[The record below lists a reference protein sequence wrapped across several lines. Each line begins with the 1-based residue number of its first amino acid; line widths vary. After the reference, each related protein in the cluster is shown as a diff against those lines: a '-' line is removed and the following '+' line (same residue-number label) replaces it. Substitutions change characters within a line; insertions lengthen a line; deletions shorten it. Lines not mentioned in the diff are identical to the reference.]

1 MPLKIIVA
9 VLVEIVILFG
19 DAAAVFAL
27 IEGWLFLCSGSR
39 TCLLRVAAGWW
50 RRCWCGIGE

>member
-19 DAAAVFAL
+19 GAAAVFAL
-27 IEGWLFLCSGSR
+27 IEGWLFFCSGSR
-39 TCLLRVAAGWW
+39 TCFV
-50 RRCWCGIGE
+50 

>member
-19 DAAAVFAL
+19 GAAAVFAL
-27 IEGWLFLCSGSR
+27 IGGGYFSVLAPGLASCSCWLE
-39 TCLLRVAAGWW
+39 A
-50 RRCWCGIGE
+50 